1 MNALHLAWGLG
12 LALLLGQAAAWC
24 LARCLSV
31 ALPWRI
37 QALGACA
44 PLALLLPLL
53 AGHRLLAPTDAPI
66 PANLP
71 DAPRVEQPDVAHG
84 VFNDAILQLLPWE
97 AEVRRGFAEGHLP
110 LWSDLLDGGSSP
122 WINPQAA
129 VLSPIAMLGR
139 LLPLEHFLLGMLA
152 VKILLAFEGC
162 WLLARTLGAGRFSAV
177 LAAGGFALGGPV
189 LAWAVFPLSSVVA
202 WSPWLALATIR
213 VVRRPSRR
221 HVIAAALVLAAL
233 LLSGHP
239 EIAAA
244 ECLVAAALGMA
255 AWRRRAGA
263 LLPLSAAA
271 LAATLGASLAACQL
285 LPFLLVAPHSLRAS
299 HGAGLPATTA
309 PTAAA
314 APGSS
319 PFFPPGQERL
329 FLGVLSPWAFGRPFH
344 ETFTG
349 AGNWPSAA
357 GSYLGLVAL
366 AGMAAA
372 LGSRRRRLVLA
383 LCGLALGLMLLA
395 ARFLPFYWLLGHVPL
410 GGVLAVDRF
419 LPAAALP
426 LALLAA
432 LGLDELV
439 RRGRRAAA
447 SLAWML
453 AAASAS
459 LWVRHDP
466 ALVALWLLIALG
478 VLALVLARLSDWSY
492 PPGAAAPARAPAA
505 GRRGTPGWTPGC
517 RRACGLGLLAMASL
531 LDLGSWGRD
540 ALPRGHR
547 ELFYP
552 RTPLVTA
559 IAGTVEGG
567 PWRAV
572 GGGFAVYPSL
582 LPMYGIGDI
591 RIDNPLALAEQLR
604 PLSEIFDFRPE
615 GRRYKSGFRHLDHPF
630 LDFLNVR
637 AVILAAPAAVPGKLE
652 LVNGGAS
659 LQVFRNPSALPRF
672 FLPVGAELRGRDDAL
687 AGLQELRD
695 ARRVVLLRE
704 EVAGWRAPERPWD
717 PAAVRILRTRRGTV
731 DLLLPAAGEKLLA
744 TSLPFPAG
752 WTAAA
757 EGRPLRRVLVNTAYL
772 GVVVPPGVARVD
784 LAFVP
789 PGFRLGAVLSVLG
802 ALAVSSLAVLGLARR
817 EPSGLPPAQGE

>member
-1 MNALHLAWGLG
+1 VNALHLAWGLG
-12 LALLLGQAAAWC
+12 LALLLGQAVAWC
-24 LARCLSV
+24 LARCMSL
-31 ALPWRI
+31 ALPWKI
-37 QALGACA
+37 QALGSCA

-129 VLSPIAMLGR
+129 ILSPVAMLGR

-162 WLLARTLGAGRFSAV
+162 WLLARALGAGRFSAV
-177 LAAGGFALGGPV
+177 LGAGGFALGGPV

-202 WSPWLALATIR
+202 WSPWLVLATIR
-213 VVRRPSRR
+213 LVRRPSRR
-221 HVIAAALVLAAL
+221 HVIAAALVFAAL

-239 EIAAA
+239 EIAVA
-244 ECLVAAALGMA
+244 ECLLAAGLGMV

-263 LLPLSAAA
+263 LLPLSGAA

-299 HGAGLPATTA
+299 HGVGMAATTA
-309 PTAAA
+309 ATVA
-314 APGSS
+314 GSS
-319 PFFPPGQERL
+319 RCFPPGQERL

-344 ETFTG
+344 EPFSG
-349 AGNWPSAA
+349 PGNWPIAA
-357 GSYLGLVAL
+357 GGYLGLVAL

-372 LGSRRRRLVLA
+372 LGSRQRRLVLA

-395 ARFLPFYWLLGHVPL
+395 ARFLPFYWLLGVLPL
-410 GGVLAVDRF
+410 GGALAVDRF

-439 RRGRRAAA
+439 RRGRGAAA
-447 SLAWML
+447 SWAWML

-459 LWVRHDP
+459 LWVRHDA
-466 ALVALWLLIALG
+466 ALLGLWLLVVLG
-478 VLALVLARLSDWSY
+478 LLAAHLSGRSY
-492 PPGAAAPARAPAA
+492 TPPAAPPAPPPAAPPAAAPPVA
-505 GRRGTPGWTPGC
+505 RRGTPGWMPGW
-517 RRACGLGLLAMASL
+517 RRACGLGVLALASL

-572 GGGFAVYPSL
+572 AGGFAVYPSL
-582 LPMYGIGDI
+582 LPMYGIADV

-637 AVILAAPAAVPGKLE
+637 AVILAAPAAVPAKLE
-652 LVNGGAS
+652 LVNAGAS
-659 LQVFRNPSALPRF
+659 PRVFRNPSALPRF

-687 AGLQELRD
+687 AGIQELRD

-704 EVAGWRAPERPWD
+704 EVAGWRAPERPWA
-717 PAAVRILRTRRGTV
+717 PAAVRILRARRGTV
-731 DLLLPAAGEKLLA
+731 SLLLPADGEKLLA

-757 EGRPLRRVLVNTAYL
+757 EGRALRRVLVNTAYL
-772 GVVVPPGVARVD
+772 GVVVPAGVARVD

-802 ALAVSSLAVLGLARR
+802 ALAVASLAALAALGRTPR
-817 EPSGLPPAQGE
+817 GPS

>member
-1 MNALHLAWGLG
+1 VNALHLAWGLG

-24 LARCLSV
+24 LARCMAL
-31 ALPWRI
+31 ALPRRI
-37 QALGACA
+37 QALGWCA

-71 DAPRVEQPDVAHG
+71 DAPRVVQPDVAHG

-162 WLLARTLGAGRFSAV
+162 WLLARILGAGRFSAV
-177 LAAGGFALGGPV
+177 LGAGGFALGGPV
-189 LAWAVFPLSSVVA
+189 LAWAVFPLSSVAA
-202 WSPWLALATIR
+202 WSPWLVLATLR
-213 VVRRPSRR
+213 VVRRPSHR
-221 HVIAAALVLAAL
+221 HVIAAALVFAAL

-244 ECLVAAALGMA
+244 ECLVAAGLGMV

-271 LAATLGASLAACQL
+271 LAAMLGASLAACQL

-299 HGAGLPATTA
+299 HGAGLAATTA
-309 PTAAA
+309 TTAAPV
-314 APGSS
+314 PGSS
-319 PFFPPGQERL
+319 PFLPPGQERL

-344 ETFTG
+344 EAFTG
-349 AGNWPSAA
+349 PGNWPSAA

-372 LGSRRRRLVLA
+372 LGARRRRLVL
-383 LCGLALGLMLLA
+383 GLGGIALGMMLLA
-395 ARFLPFYWLLGHVPL
+395 ARFLPFRWLLGHLPL
-410 GGVLAVDRF
+410 GGALAVDRF

-432 LGLDELV
+432 LGLGELV

-447 SLAWML
+447 SWASTLV
-453 AAASAS
+453 AACAS
-459 LWVRHDP
+459 LWVRHDA

-478 VLALVLARLSDWSY
+478 VLALSWS
-492 PPGAAAPARAPAA
+492 PV
-505 GRRGTPGWTPGC
+505 RR
-517 RRACGLGLLAMASL
+517 RRACGFGLALLALASL

-582 LPMYGIGDI
+582 LPMYGIADV

-604 PLSEIFDFRPE
+604 PLGEIFDFRPE

-637 AVILAAPAAVPGKLE
+637 AVILAAPDAVPGKLE

-659 LQVFRNPSALPRF
+659 ARVFRNPSALPRF
-672 FLPVGAELRGRDDAL
+672 FLPVGAELRGRDEAL
-687 AGLQELRD
+687 AGIRELRD

-717 PAAVRILRTRRGTV
+717 PAAVRIASARRGAV
-731 DLLLPAAGEKLLA
+731 SLLLPAEGEKLLA

-757 EGRPLRRVLVNTAYL
+757 AGRALRRVLVNTAYL
-772 GVVVPPGVARVD
+772 GVVVPPGVTRVD
-784 LAFVP
+784 LTFLP

-802 ALAVSSLAVLGLARR
+802 ALAVSAVAALGLARR
-817 EPSGLPPAQGE
+817 ERTRSPPAQGG

>member
-162 WLLARTLGAGRFSAV
+162 WLLARTLSAGRFSAV

-189 LAWAVFPLSSVVA
+189 LAWAVFPLSSAVA
-202 WSPWLALATIR
+202 WSPWLALTTIR

-309 PTAAA
+309 TTAAA

-344 ETFTG
+344 ATFTG
-349 AGNWPSAA
+349 PGNWPSAA

-395 ARFLPFYWLLGHVPL
+395 ARFLPFYWLLGQVPL

-432 LGLDELV
+432 LGLDELA

-447 SLAWML
+447 SWAWML

-459 LWVRHDP
+459 LWVRHDA
-466 ALVALWLLIALG
+466 ALVALWLLVALG
-478 VLALVLARLSDWSY
+478 VLGLALARLPDRSY
-492 PPGAAAPARAPAA
+492 GA
-505 GRRGTPGWTPGC
+505 
-517 RRACGLGLLAMASL
+517 RACGLGLLAMASL

-582 LPMYGIGDI
+582 LPMYGIADI

-652 LVNGGAS
+652 LVSGGAS
-659 LQVFRNPSALPRF
+659 LQVFRNPAALPRF
-672 FLPVGAELRGRDDAL
+672 FLPVGAELRGREDAL

-717 PAAVRILRTRRGTV
+717 PAAIRILRARRGTV
-731 DLLLPAAGEKLLA
+731 SLLLPADGEKGAKLLA

-757 EGRPLRRVLVNTAYL
+757 EGRALRRVLVNTAYL
-772 GVVVPPGVARVD
+772 GVVVPAGVVRVD

>member
-1 MNALHLAWGLG
+1 
-12 LALLLGQAAAWC
+12 
-24 LARCLSV
+24 
-31 ALPWRI
+31 
-37 QALGACA
+37 
-44 PLALLLPLL
+44 
-53 AGHRLLAPTDAPI
+53 
-66 PANLP
+66 
-71 DAPRVEQPDVAHG
+71 
-84 VFNDAILQLLPWE
+84 
-97 AEVRRGFAEGHLP
+97 
-110 LWSDLLDGGSSP
+110 
-122 WINPQAA
+122 
-129 VLSPIAMLGR
+129 
-139 LLPLEHFLLGMLA
+139 
-152 VKILLAFEGC
+152 
-162 WLLARTLGAGRFSAV
+162 
-177 LAAGGFALGGPV
+177 
-189 LAWAVFPLSSVVA
+189 VA
-202 WSPWLALATIR
+202 WSPWLVLATIR
-213 VVRRPSRR
+213 VVRRPSRW
-221 HVIAAALVLAAL
+221 HVIAAALVFAAL

-239 EIAAA
+239 EIAVA
-244 ECLVAAALGMA
+244 ECLVAAGLGMV

-299 HGAGLPATTA
+299 HGAGMAATTA
-309 PTAAA
+309 VAV
-314 APGSS
+314 PGSS
-319 PFFPPGQERL
+319 PFFPPGQARL

-344 ETFTG
+344 EPFTG
-349 AGNWPSAA
+349 PGNWPIAA

-383 LCGLALGLMLLA
+383 LGGLALALLLLA
-395 ARFLPFYWLLGHVPL
+395 ARFLPCRWLLGVLPL
-410 GGVLAVDRF
+410 GGALAVDRF

-439 RRGRRAAA
+439 RRRRSAAA
-447 SLAWML
+447 SWALML
-453 AAASAS
+453 AAATAS
-459 LWVRHDP
+459 LWVRHDV
-466 ALVALWLLIALG
+466 ALLGLWLLVVLG
-478 VLALVLARLSDWSY
+478 LLLARLSDRSY
-492 PPGAAAPARAPAA
+492 TPSTAPPVAAPAAPPVAAPAAPPVAAPASAPAAAPPVA
-505 GRRGTPGWTPGC
+505 RRGAPGWAQGR
-517 RRACGLGLLAMASL
+517 RRACGLGLVVLASL

-582 LPMYGIGDI
+582 LPMYGIADV

-604 PLSEIFDFRPE
+604 PLGEIFDFRPE

-652 LVNGGAS
+652 PVNAGAS
-659 LQVFRNPSALPRF
+659 PRVFRNPAALPRF
-672 FLPVGAELRGRDDAL
+672 FLPVGVELHGRDDAL

-717 PAAVRILRTRRGTV
+717 PAAVRILRAHRGAV
-731 DLLLPAAGEKLLA
+731 SLLLPADGEKLLA

-757 EGRPLRRVLVNTAYL
+757 EGRALPLRRVLVNTAYL
-772 GVVVPPGVARVD
+772 GVVVPAGVARVD
-784 LAFVP
+784 LSFVP

-802 ALAVSSLAVLGLARR
+802 ALAVSSLAALGRPQPGPFGVAREKNQVR
-817 EPSGLPPAQGE
+817 TVYTH